1 MRDDVHDLLVDSH
14 IFIFPSYY
22 GEGLPKSCIE
32 ANAIGRPIITTDSVG
47 CKDTVI
53 DGYNGYIIPIRD
65 AQALADKLR
74 ILIEDKNLRQQM
86 GRNARKYA
94 EDNFS
99 IEDVIK
105 RHLDIYAEFKSL

>member
-1 MRDDVHDLLVDSH
+1 M
-14 IFIFPSYY
+14 
-22 GEGLPKSCIE
+22 
-32 ANAIGRPIITTDSVG
+32 
-47 CKDTVI
+47 I

-74 ILIEDKNLRQQM
+74 ILIEDKTLRQQM
-86 GRNARKYA
+86 GRNARRYA

-105 RHLDIYAEFKSL
+105 RHLDIYAEFNSL

>member
-1 MRDDVHDLLVDSH
+1 MRDDVHELLNDSH

-22 GEGLPKSCIE
+22 NEGLPKSCIE
-32 ANAIGRPIITTDSVG
+32 ANAVGRPIITTQSVG

-53 DGYNGYIIPIRD
+53 DGYNGFLIPIRD
-65 AQALADKLR
+65 ANALAEKLR
-74 ILIEDKNLRQQM
+74 ILIEDKELRQQM

-94 EDNFS
+94 EENFS
-99 IEDVIK
+99 IEDVVR